1 MRKQEAAWIGQKLRA
16 LNGQRVV
23 LNLGSGSKRFREV
36 SKPYIDRDIFDPL
49 VRSGARVVHADLK
62 SGEGIDIS
70 GDMFDPAIQ
79 GRLRSLGPDTLIACN
94 IMEHLPKDFRERF
107 PAALDAMLAP
117 GGVLVITVPYSYPY
131 HADPIDTL
139 YRPSPQELCALFPGY
154 EVLEAR
160 TIESESYGDE
170 FVAGGPVRMVRKV
183 LRMFFPF
190 VRPKRWFSHAHRM
203 TWLFR
208 PYKLSGVV
216 LRKPLMLLA
225 AFLLMDA
232 VSAPGYGDGVED
244 LAAIY
249 EVTRS
254 S

>member
-1 MRKQEAAWIGQKLRA
+1 MRTQEAAWIGEKLRA
-16 LNGQRVV
+16 LTGVRVV

-49 VRSGARVVHADLK
+49 VRSGARVVHSDLK

-70 GDMFDPAIQ
+70 GDLFDPAVQ
-79 GRLRSLGPDTLIACN
+79 GRLRGLAPDTLLACN
-94 IMEHLPKDFRERF
+94 IMEHLPRDCRERF
-107 PAALDAMLAP
+107 PAALDSVLAP

-139 YRPSPQELCALFPGY
+139 YRPSPKELCALFPTY

-160 TIESESYGDE
+160 TIESESYVDE
-170 FVAGGPVRMVRKV
+170 FVAGGAFRMARKV
-183 LRMFFPF
+183 LRMLFPF
-190 VRPKRWFSHAHRM
+190 VRPKRWLSHAHRM
-203 TWLFR
+203 FWLFR
-208 PYKLSGVV
+208 PYQLTGVV

-225 AFLLMDA
+225 ALLLMDA
-232 VSAPGYGDGVED
+232 APSPQCEPEVEE

-249 EVTRS
+249 EANRT
-254 S
+254 